1 MRERGWGGGGGKKL
15 LDRSSTVQIDSF
27 EGLLLPAT
35 ENKTDDPSLGASS
48 TVPWP
53 SRGGGGDGGGSGGG
67 GLTATPGENVSV
79 AIKLFHS

>member
-1 MRERGWGGGGGKKL
+1 MRERGWGGGKKL

-53 SRGGGGDGGGSGGG
+53 SRGGGGDGGGG